1 MLGWL
6 TWGSVRLPGS
16 VQRLAGGLCE
26 KLTIDKIVVQVAQAR
41 KVHRH
46 EWWLLLRITGML
58 FLLPLLHTILTLPAL
73 LHWCDARVVALP
85 CVTPS
90 RLLALVHG
98 VCQQHIGIFRPNCV
112 TQSLVLFHFLRQ
124 WGYPAQVHFGVVK
137 HERTLAGHCWL
148 ELDGQPFAEPAE
160 PRDVFT
166 IVYSYPERDPALRRI
181 THEQ

>member
-1 MLGWL
+1 LAIGKIL
-6 TWGSVRLPGS
+6 
-16 VQRLAGGLCE
+16 VQM
-26 KLTIDKIVVQVAQAR
+26 AQAR
-41 KVHRH
+41 TVRRH

-58 FLLPLLHTILTLPAL
+58 LLLPILHKMLTLPAL
-73 LHWCDARVVALP
+73 LHWCDARVVAPP

-90 RLLALVHG
+90 RLLALVRG

-112 TQSLVLFHFLRQ
+112 KQSLVLFHFLRQ

-148 ELDGQPFAEPAE
+148 ELYGQPFAEPAE

-166 IVYSYPERDPALRRI
+166 VVYSYPERRSAMRRI